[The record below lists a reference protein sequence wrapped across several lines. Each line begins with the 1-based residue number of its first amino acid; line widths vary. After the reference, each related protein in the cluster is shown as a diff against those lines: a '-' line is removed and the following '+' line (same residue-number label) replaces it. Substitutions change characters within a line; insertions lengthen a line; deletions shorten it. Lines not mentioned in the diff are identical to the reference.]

1 MPLVVFAEMPEAAG
15 RDLSIEQRQ
24 LPAGARIETFTY
36 RGDAGALAD
45 ACREADAV
53 LTEYVPF
60 GSAVLGRLA
69 RCRIISVAA
78 TGWDCVDVAA
88 AAAHGIRVAAV
99 GEYCTDEVADHTL
112 ALMLAAERRLRAYDR
127 QVQGARDWR
136 WNEVRGLRRLSGL
149 TLGIVGFG
157 RIGQAVCRRAKGF
170 GLAVLAADPR
180 VDAALVR
187 SHGAEPVSLDDL
199 LARADIVT
207 LHCNLDAGS
216 RGLLGRRA
224 FASMR
229 RKPLLVN
236 VARGALIE
244 EAALAEALD
253 RGLLR
258 GAALDVLA
266 EESPDLGHHPLLGRD
281 DVLLTPHVAF
291 YSETALEDL
300 RRISAANIA
309 AFLDGR
315 PDAVFSL
322 VPIPAGAA

>member
-1 MPLVVFAEMPEAAG
+1 MPEAAG
-15 RDLSIEQRQ
+15 RDLSIERGQ
-24 LPAGARIETFTY
+24 LPAGARIDTFTY
-36 RGDAGALAD
+36 RGDAGALAA
-45 ACREADAV
+45 ACREADAI
-53 LTEYVPF
+53 LTDYVPF
-60 GSAVLGRLA
+60 GSAALGQLA

-88 AAAHGIRVAAV
+88 ATARGIRVAAV
-99 GEYCTDEVADHTL
+99 GEYCTEEVADHTL
-112 ALMLAAERRLRAYDR
+112 ALMLASERGLRAYDR

-136 WNEVRGLRRLSGL
+136 WNEVRGLRRLVGL

-157 RIGQAVCRRAKGF
+157 RIGQAVCRRARGF
-170 GLAVLAADPR
+170 GLAVVAADPR
-180 VDAALVR
+180 VDADEVR
-187 SHGAEPVSLDDL
+187 RHGAEPVGLHAL
-199 LARADIVT
+199 LARSDIVT

-216 RGLLGRRA
+216 RGLLDRAA
-224 FASMR
+224 FAKMG

-236 VARGALIE
+236 VARGALIV
-244 EAALAEALD
+244 EADLADALD

-266 EESPDLGHHPLLGRD
+266 EDSPDLGHHPLIGRD

-315 PDAVFSL
+315 PDAVFRL
-322 VPIPAGAA
+322 VPVPAASP